1 MAKWKSDEVEYGDE
15 GISDDLL
22 NKIGEVSKN
31 QYGNNV
37 TDSQMVQ
44 FGRELDEQQLDALD
58 IGLDEHP
65 EQIGGDMPLFEF
77 GFQKTGLPKQW
88 SGESTKISHH
98 TKPEVWPNKEW
109 QCGKRSHGGF
119 SRVRWSWFSFCH
131 LLIATST
138 MKQT

>member
-44 FGRELDEQQLDALD
+44 FGRELDQQQLDALD

-77 GFQKTGLPKQW
+77 GFKKTGLPKQW
-88 SGESTKISHH
+88 SGKSTKMSHH
-98 TKPEVWPNKEW
+98 TKPEASPNKEW
-109 QCGKRSHGGF
+109 QEVGKEVTEALFG
-119 SRVRWSWFSFCH
+119 
-131 LLIATST
+131 
-138 MKQT
+138 